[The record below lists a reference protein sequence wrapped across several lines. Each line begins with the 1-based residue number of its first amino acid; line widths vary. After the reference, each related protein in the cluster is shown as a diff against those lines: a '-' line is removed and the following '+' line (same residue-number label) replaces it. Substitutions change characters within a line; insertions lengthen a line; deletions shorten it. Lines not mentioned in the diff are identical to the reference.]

1 MKLFTPTEI
10 ILHHSFTKDSKTVSW
25 QPIRE
30 YHLSLGWRDI
40 GYHYGIEMVND
51 KFEILVG
58 RFEGTNGAHTKEDKA
73 NWRSIGIC
81 CVGNFDNEPPDMAQ
95 WNILLELC
103 ENICRRYNIPVQ
115 NVKGHREYA
124 PYKSCPG
131 NAFDLIKFR
140 DQLQDMLIG
149 IP

>member
-1 MKLFTPTEI
+1 MKIFTPSYI

-30 YHLSLGWRDI
+30 YHLSLGWQDI

-58 RFEGTNGAHTKEDKA
+58 RFEGTVGAHTKGL
-73 NWRSIGIC
+73 NGLSIGIC

-103 ENICRRYNIPVQ
+103 ENICRRYNLPVQ

-131 NAFDLIKFR
+131 NAFDLTAFR
-140 DQLQDMLIG
+140 NQLQDILIG